1 MRVKR
6 TLGPLFVA
14 LLAILLM
21 AGCGSVGG
29 APSPSARATATVPTR
44 DPLTVVSPPAWA
56 TGTIDGPAPM
66 ATTVDNTSLPWTFVS
81 LSADGQKVRVLYTKG
96 DGECTTFTG
105 FVVTETSSS
114 VTLAATGNT
123 NSQGACH
130 SKLLVGA
137 GTITLAAPLGQQDL
151 MHAPVSWEWSNSVP

>member
-1 MRVKR
+1 
-6 TLGPLFVA
+6 
-14 LLAILLM
+14 
-21 AGCGSVGG
+21 
-29 APSPSARATATVPTR
+29 
-44 DPLTVVSPPAWA
+44 
-56 TGTIDGPAPM
+56 
-66 ATTVDNTSLPWTFVS
+66 
-81 LSADGQKVRVLYTKG
+81 
-96 DGECTTFTG
+96 
-105 FVVTETSSS
+105 